1 MTLAPGSDPLNRIAG
16 ITQWLAGL
24 KYSDWMMKVSTANQ
38 TALIWHIVNL
48 CYQFTSKNYFLVN
61 GYAQATNEALSD
73 DWHCGMYGDTNQNAL
88 Y

>member
-38 TALIWHIVNL
+38 RIVKL
-48 CYQFTSKNYFLVN
+48 RS
-61 GYAQATNEALSD
+61 ELS
-73 DWHCGMYGDTNQNAL
+73 
-88 Y
+88 